1 MPNVVLI
8 GGPNGA
14 GKTTAAKLLLR
25 DAFQVDFF
33 VNADII
39 AQGLSGLNPAE
50 ANVEAGTVMIHRL
63 IELADRQVDF
73 AFETTLSSRNFATR
87 IGDWKRTGYLYH
99 LVYLW
104 LPSAEHAIQRVKDR
118 VRRGG
123 HDVPEEDVRRR
134 YTGWFEEF
142 LRSVSALSGYLAIL

>member
-25 DAFQVDFF
+25 DALEVDFF

-39 AQGLSGLNPAE
+39 AHGLSGLNPAE
-50 ANVEAGTVMIHRL
+50 ANVEAGIIMIRRL

-73 AFETTLSSRNFATR
+73 AFETTLASRNFATR
-87 IGDWKRTGYLYH
+87 IADWKATGYLFH
-99 LVYLW
+99 LV
-104 LPSAEHAIQRVKDR
+104 
-118 VRRGG
+118 
-123 HDVPEEDVRRR
+123 
-134 YTGWFEEF
+134 
-142 LRSVSALSGYLAIL
+142 